1 MKTNLTAQRIV
12 VTGAQRVGAFEFDAG
27 KFLDVKFTFA
37 PGKNRESIS
46 KPGIYVIVKDGVA
59 VARTFVGQ
67 QEKRVG
73 FNETISRVISCCWK
87 YTDGLPRKIYRSV
100 TGQNKTHTVYH
111 IPMSLVPR
119 LLNMQQL
126 ELFEDNTTKYQ
137 SLTAV
142 SRQLFKVYNFE
153 YQNR

>member
-12 VTGAQRVGAFEFDAG
+12 VTGAQRVGAFEYNPS
-27 KFLDVKFTFA
+27 KFPDVKFTFA
-37 PGKNRESIS
+37 PGKNRESIG

-67 QEKRVG
+67 QEKSVG
-73 FNETISRVISCCWK
+73 FNETVARVIGCCWK
-87 YTDGLPRKIYRSV
+87 YTEGLPKKIYRSV
-100 TGQNKTHTVYH
+100 VGHNKTHTVYH
-111 IPMSLVPR
+111 IPMAVLPR
-119 LLNMQQL
+119 LMNIQQL
-126 ELFEDNTTKYQ
+126 ELFEDNTNKYQ

-153 YQNR
+153 YQKR